1 MKVLAAVFFFT
12 IGLMSCSS
20 QKSLE
25 KDPPFT
31 VERPTVQYWTG
42 GREESGHGM
51 EFQARFN
58 PVDPAAM
65 GVDSLYFRGHILGL
79 EVSETETGFLLK
91 ASYAQSGWEKPDMIM
106 DADSIRQVGNQPPMP
121 LPPMPFPF
129 ELEPDEAVIS
139 YHLKADPGKKYYTKI
154 GGVVELA
161 PRIFPGRP
169 PH

>member
-1 MKVLAAVFFFT
+1 MKAFAGVFLFT

-25 KDPPFT
+25 QDPPFT

-42 GREESGHGM
+42 GREESGRGM
-51 EFQARFN
+51 NFQARFN
-58 PVDPAAM
+58 PVDPAAV
-65 GVDSLYFRGHILGL
+65 GVDSLYFRGRILGL

-91 ASYAQSGWEKPDMIM
+91 ASHSEMGWKKPDMIM

-121 LPPMPFPF
+121 LPPISFPF

-139 YHLKADPGKKYYTKI
+139 YYLRAKPGEKYYTKI
-154 GGVVELA
+154 SGVVEEA
-161 PRIFPGRP
+161 PRILPGRP
-169 PH
+169 RH